1 MKSLAL
7 SIVLMLLTTLIS
19 AQEKTDR
26 QYPTRDFDYAA
37 VQEQID
43 ELSKDSKVNI
53 YHLAKAQAW
62 LNSSKYEMWRNDA
75 GWWPKEAYEESQR
88 VVAAIKNKDQ
98 SALAKTS
105 QLKLNQLIA
114 DDLWQEV
121 VTAKKLSKPCAKQLT
136 ARAEVELM
144 HAAYE
149 AQETTWKDAN
159 PQLAI
164 AKSLLARA
172 KTCTQ

>member
-7 SIVLMLLTTLIS
+7 SIVLMLLTTMIS

-37 VQEQID
+37 VQMQID
-43 ELSKDSKVNI
+43 ELSKDSTVNI

-75 GWWPKEAYEESQR
+75 GWWPKEAYEESQK
-88 VVAAIKNKDQ
+88 VVAAIKNNNQ

-121 VTAKKLSKPCAKQLT
+121 VNAKKLSKSCAKELT

-149 AQETTWKDAN
+149 AQETTWKDAS

-172 KTCTQ
+172 KTCAQ

>member
-1 MKSLAL
+1 
-7 SIVLMLLTTLIS
+7 MLLGKSVL
-19 AQEKTDR
+19 K
-26 QYPTRDFDYAA
+26 
-37 VQEQID
+37 
-43 ELSKDSKVNI
+43 
-53 YHLAKAQAW
+53 
-62 LNSSKYEMWRNDA
+62 
-75 GWWPKEAYEESQR
+75 
-88 VVAAIKNKDQ
+88 